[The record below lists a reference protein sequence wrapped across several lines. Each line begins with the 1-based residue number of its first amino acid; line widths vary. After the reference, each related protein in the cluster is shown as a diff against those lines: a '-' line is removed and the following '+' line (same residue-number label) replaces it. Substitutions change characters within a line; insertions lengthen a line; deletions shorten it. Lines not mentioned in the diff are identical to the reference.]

1 MSNQQPTPTSLIPAT
16 LAGKSVVLVGLMGA
30 GKTCI
35 GKRLALKLGM
45 EFVDADAEIEAAAD
59 EGAFPRYSSS

>member
-1 MSNQQPTPTSLIPAT
+1 MSNQQPRPTSLIPAT

-59 EGAFPRYSSS
+59 RTVSEIFIE